1 MNYVFYN
8 NNEFSKEFLPLKNYR
23 SSIEQYLNKK
33 IPFKLFEDL
42 LNDDILILF
51 TLDIF
56 RPKNILQKIVDCKNK
71 IILINTEYYKNLNTL
86 RIYKSINNK
95 NSINLIE
102 YNNLNINK
110 IKLDFSDIKY
120 YFIPQ
125 LYSKYFEDIYKEK
138 YIAYQDRKYDI
149 LF

>member
-1 MNYVFYN
+1 M
-8 NNEFSKEFLPLKNYR
+8 SD
-23 SSIEQYLNKK
+23 
-33 IPFKLFEDL
+33 FKDTL
-42 LNDDILILF
+42 LEYQNHTGKLDALF
-51 TLDIF
+51 TIMVFSLSKDKLIENLF
-56 RPKNILQKIVDCKNK
+56 HQLKKVKNMSGNV
-71 IILINTEYYKNLNTL
+71 YKKKL
-86 RIYKSINNK
+86 INNK

-149 LF
+149 LFLGGGAETINRRKKILDELKKT